1 MSNQIDNNFFIDKVF
16 FLLYDISHA
25 FIFKRILYFILV
37 DTINKLFSLL
47 TFYESRR

>member
-16 FLLYDISHA
+16 FLLYDISHT
-25 FIFKRILYFILV
+25 FIVKKILHFSIV